1 MTRQKPG
8 AKLVRM
14 PSLFELATAYIKAIE
29 RIEQTH
35 DPKELRDLEEQRV
48 ICHNRFADAL
58 KAVGIRY
65 KDREHVT
72 RIAFR
77 IAKEEL

>member
-1 MTRQKPG
+1 VKQ
-8 AKLVRM
+8 
-14 PSLFELATAYIKAIE
+14 SLFELAVAYVKVIE
-29 RIEQTH
+29 RIERTA
-35 DPKELRDLEEQRV
+35 DPQQLHELEEERV
-48 ICHNRFADAL
+48 IRHNRFADAL
-58 KAVGIRY
+58 KAAGIHY

>member
-1 MTRQKPG
+1 
-8 AKLVRM
+8 VN
-14 PSLFELATAYIKAIE
+14 SNLFQSALAYVKVIEQIE
-29 RIEQTH
+29 RTADAQQ
-35 DPKELRDLEEQRV
+35 LRELEEQRV
-48 ICHNRFADAL
+48 ICHNQFADAL

>member
-1 MTRQKPG
+1 MKQT
-8 AKLVRM
+8 
-14 PSLFELATAYIKAIE
+14 LFELAGAYIGIIEQIE
-29 RIEQTH
+29 RTT
-35 DPKELRDLEEQRV
+35 DPKRLQELEEQRV
-48 ICHNRFADAL
+48 DFHNQFADAL
-58 KAVGIRY
+58 KAQGIHY

>member
-1 MTRQKPG
+1 MKPNL
-8 AKLVRM
+8 A
-14 PSLFELATAYIKAIE
+14 ELAVAYVKVIE
-29 RIEQTH
+29 RIERTA
-35 DPKELRDLEEQRV
+35 DPEQLREFEEERV
-48 ICHNRFADAL
+48 MRHNQFADAL
-58 KAVGIRY
+58 KAAGIQY

>member
-1 MTRQKPG
+1 MAHR
-8 AKLVRM
+8 LC
-14 PSLFELATAYIKAIE
+14 ELAVAYVKVIE
-29 RIEQTH
+29 RIEHTA
-35 DPKELRDLEEQRV
+35 DPERLHELEEERV

-58 KAVGIRY
+58 KAADIRY

>member
-1 MTRQKPG
+1 MNLSWRAPTSR
-8 AKLVRM
+8 
-14 PSLFELATAYIKAIE
+14 SIE
-29 RIEQTH
+29 RIERTS
-35 DPKELRDLEEQRV
+35 DTKELRELEEQRV

-72 RIAFR
+72 RIAYR
-77 IAKEEL
+77 IANEEL

>member
-1 MTRQKPG
+1 MKQT
-8 AKLVRM
+8 LCD
-14 PSLFELATAYIKAIE
+14 LASAYIRIIEQIE
-29 RIEQTH
+29 RTS
-35 DPKELRDLEEQRV
+35 DPKELQELEEQRA
-48 ICHNRFADAL
+48 IWHNRFADAL
-58 KAVGIRY
+58 RAQGIQY